1 MSHQQDEFHDEYDDD
16 DDYNADY
23 NENYDEHPDE
33 NYEDEDQ
40 QVSEDDSCDEDHL
53 YRCMARFKGH
63 VECREIFSCVEDIL
77 THLKYVHM
85 THKWLV
91 DTFIRQI
98 N

>member
-1 MSHQQDEFHDEYDDD
+1 MSHQQDEFHDEYDY
-16 DDYNADY
+16 DDYNAGY
-23 NENYDEHPDE
+23 NDNYDEYPDE

-40 QVSEDDSCDEDHL
+40 QVSEDDSYDEDHL

-63 VECREIFSCVEDIL
+63 IKCHEIFSCVEDIL

-91 DTFIRQI
+91 DTFIRQ